1 MFQEAWS
8 LTMRRASIHLLRNTQ
23 MIAHGPILTFGERK
37 FRDLVLTATT
47 SSRVDPISTETE
59 LQVP

>member
-1 MFQEAWS
+1 LFQEGWS
-8 LTMRRASIHLLRNTQ
+8 LTMRRASIRLLRNSQ
-23 MIAHGPILTFGERK
+23 MVAYGPILTSGERK

>member
-1 MFQEAWS
+1 
-8 LTMRRASIHLLRNTQ
+8 MRRASLCLLRNAP
-23 MIAHGPILTFGERK
+23 MLGHGTLLTVGEGK
-37 FRDLVLTATT
+37 FRDLGLTAIA

>member
-1 MFQEAWS
+1 
-8 LTMRRASIHLLRNTQ
+8 MRRASIRLLRNSQ
-23 MIAHGPILTFGERK
+23 MVAYGPILTSGERK
-37 FRDLVLTATT
+37 FRDLGLTATT

>member
-1 MFQEAWS
+1 
-8 LTMRRASIHLLRNTQ
+8 MRRASIHLLRNSQ
-23 MIAHGPILTFGERK
+23 MVAYGPILTFGGGK
-37 FRDLVLTATT
+37 FRDLGLTATT